1 MGKETK
7 ESGQR
12 SAASDGRDSLDTPHC
27 RPAGGGGNEGTFAAG
42 PAPWFDWDLLHQ
54 PTRRT
59 ELRNW
64 LRHALN
70 GDKLL

>member
-12 SAASDGRDSLDTPHC
+12 SAASDGRDSLDAHIS
-27 RPAGGGGNEGTFAAG
+27 
-42 PAPWFDWDLLHQ
+42 DLQGVAEMSERSPLAWRLGVDRDVLHG